1 MEKMEPTSHPEP
13 EKLAALIDG
22 ALPDTERILVRRHV
36 EACQTCRHALEE
48 MERVVALLRAL
59 PQYAPRRS
67 FLLDESHA
75 KQRPVGSFAS
85 VYASLAASVILALG
99 MALSLLIGGYGP
111 DQPEIVLTPEDSR
124 VSQES
129 VQGMAPTMTVSA
141 GMLMPAGVG
150 AGAAPTVTMSLE
162 TPSSAFAPSDRSV
175 GSTGS
180 SQGAQGAGNDSRPSP
195 VASGGQEQ
203 VGTSSSS
210 SSDYTGTLAR
220 TLGALSLGSLLLSIL
235 LFMRTRLY
243 LR

>member
-1 MEKMEPTSHPEP
+1 LEKMEPTNHPEP
-13 EKLAALIDG
+13 EKLAGLIDG
-22 ALPDTERILVRRHV
+22 ALTDTERILVRRHV
-36 EACQTCRHALEE
+36 EACQSCRHALEE
-48 MERVVALLRAL
+48 MERMVALLRAL

-129 VQGMAPTMTVSA
+129 VQGMAPTATVSA
-141 GMLMPAGVG
+141 GMVMPAGVG
-150 AGAAPTVTMSLE
+150 AGVAPTVTMSLE
-162 TPSSAFAPSDRSV
+162 TPASAFAPGDRSV
-175 GSTGS
+175 S
-180 SQGAQGAGNDSRPSP
+180 SSGGEQAAGGVSRTTPS
-195 VASGGQEQ
+195 ASGGQEP
-203 VGTSSSS
+203 VETSTSS

>member
-22 ALPDTERILVRRHV
+22 ALPDTERILIRRHV
-36 EACQTCRHALEE
+36 EVCQNCRHALEE
-48 MERVVALLRAL
+48 IERVVALLRAL
-59 PQYAPRRS
+59 PQYAPRGS
-67 FLLDESHA
+67 FLLDESYA

-129 VQGMAPTMTVSA
+129 VQGMAPTVTVSA
-141 GMLMPAGVG
+141 GMVMPAGVG

-175 GSTGS
+175 GSAGS
-180 SQGAQGAGNDSRPSP
+180 PKNAQGAGSGSQANL
-195 VASGGQEQ
+195 ASGEQ
-203 VGTSSSS
+203 DAVATSTSSSN
-210 SSDYTGTLAR
+210 DYAGTLAR
-220 TLGALSLGSLLLSIL
+220 AFGALSLGSLLLSFL